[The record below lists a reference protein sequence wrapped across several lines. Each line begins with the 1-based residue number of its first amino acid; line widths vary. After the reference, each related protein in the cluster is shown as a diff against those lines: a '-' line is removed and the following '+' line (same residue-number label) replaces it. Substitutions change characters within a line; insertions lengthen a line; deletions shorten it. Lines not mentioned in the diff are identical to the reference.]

1 MRNCYDIIWKLINRE
16 QTKKELLKEE
26 IINII
31 IVKMLDEEENEQ
43 NDMNDN
49 EALDEGDAVEDN
61 NEENEVIDENDSN
74 SDNRFP
80 EVNEG
85 GWIQWFVH
93 LKGNE
98 FFCEVDEDFIRNK
111 ANLIGIKCDEYIDTL
126 LSPEAPNEAT
136 LNEEYLENLP
146 NIKDVYGL
154 IFKRFIMT
162 PKGLALMREK
172 YLNGEFGQCPRVL
185 CDKQVL
191 IPVGLSEDL
200 KYSRVKVYCPICE
213 EVYKSK
219 MKGSDIDG
227 GYFGTSFPQV
237 LLMAY
242 PDLNPKHHEYKNY
255 IPKIYGFKVFG
266 KRGSKYYCKDKKE
279 LYEKM
284 KLLNISLDY

>member
-1 MRNCYDIIWKLINRE
+1 MRNCYDIIWKLIIIE

-49 EALDEGDAVEDN
+49 EALDEGDAVDDN

-126 LSPEAPNEAT
+126 
-136 LNEEYLENLP
+136 
-146 NIKDVYGL
+146 
-154 IFKRFIMT
+154 
-162 PKGLALMREK
+162 
-172 YLNGEFGQCPRVL
+172 
-185 CDKQVL
+185 
-191 IPVGLSEDL
+191 
-200 KYSRVKVYCPICE
+200 
-213 EVYKSK
+213 
-219 MKGSDIDG
+219 
-227 GYFGTSFPQV
+227 
-237 LLMAY
+237 
-242 PDLNPKHHEYKNY
+242 
-255 IPKIYGFKVFG
+255 
-266 KRGSKYYCKDKKE
+266 
-279 LYEKM
+279 
-284 KLLNISLDY
+284 